1 MSDPSTDPAGHLAS
15 TGTSSEVTGAGERG
29 TLAERATLAP
39 PAEPDQPAGHGVS
52 LNSVGPWWAS
62 DVARG
67 PRAIPREFS
76 GGSQAESLWL
86 RASSLRPGCPL
97 VSVSSADGG
106 VGRSTLTAAL
116 GGVLALA
123 SPAPIVAVDATARAW
138 GGLGHRV
145 VRGSAAS
152 AWDASVA
159 ETKLADP
166 RTAEELMQRGPTGLR
181 VLVGESKMTA
191 QRRPPT
197 WSEMFGVIGHLRSV
211 YAMALLDLPAA
222 DNTPTWRA
230 LGWATVP
237 VLVSRATVDAL
248 QHTMRLLAHLKAA
261 GLDQVAES
269 AVVVVM
275 TTTHSTAR
283 EVRAVEQL
291 ARQAATHLVRVPFDP
306 VLARPDPLDPRSLSK
321 ATRTALTE
329 VAAAVVDR
337 CPADPGP
344 HEGASVA

>member
-1 MSDPSTDPAGHLAS
+1 MT
-15 TGTSSEVTGAGERG
+15 
-29 TLAERATLAP
+29 
-39 PAEPDQPAGHGVS
+39 
-52 LNSVGPWWAS
+52 
-62 DVARG
+62 RG
-67 PRAIPREFS
+67 PREIPREFG
-76 GGSQAESLWL
+76 GGSRVESLWL
-86 RASSLRPGCPL
+86 RTASLHAGCPL

-106 VGRSTLTAAL
+106 VGRSTLTVAL

-123 SPAPIVAVDATARAW
+123 SPAPIVAVDATGRAW
-138 GGLGHRV
+138 GGVGHRV
-145 VRGSAAS
+145 IRGGSAT

-159 ETKLADP
+159 EHRLADP
-166 RTAEELMQRGPTGLR
+166 QVAEELMRRGPTGLR
-181 VLVGESKMTA
+181 VLVGESRMTA

-237 VLVSRATVDAL
+237 VLVTRATVDAL

-261 GLDQVAES
+261 GLGQVAES

-283 EVRAVEQL
+283 EVRAVEHL

-337 CPADPGP
+337 CPAAPDPR
-344 HEGASVA
+344 GAAPVA

>member
-1 MSDPSTDPAGHLAS
+1 MSDPHTHPAGHLAGA
-15 TGTSSEVTGAGERG
+15 GTSFEVSGSGEG
-29 TLAERATLAP
+29 GPLAEPVTLAP
-39 PAEPDQPAGHGVS
+39 PAEPQTAAGVS
-52 LNSVGPWWAS
+52 PARARPWWMTGTTA
-62 DVARG
+62 G
-67 PRAIPREFS
+67 PREIPREFG
-76 GGSQAESLWL
+76 GGSQVESLWL
-86 RASSLRPGCPL
+86 RASSLLPGCPL

-138 GGLGHRV
+138 GGLGHRAV
-145 VRGSAAS
+145 GGGAAS
-152 AWDASVA
+152 AWDASAA
-159 ETKLADP
+159 EARLADP
-166 RTAEELMQRGPTGLR
+166 LVAEELMQRGPTGLR

-222 DNTPTWRA
+222 DNSPTWRA

-237 VLVSRATVDAL
+237 VLVSRATVDSL

-291 ARQAATHLVRVPFDP
+291 ARRTARHLVRVPFDP
-306 VLARPDPLDPRSLSK
+306 ALAHAVPLDPRSLSK

-337 CPADPGP
+337 CPADFGPG
-344 HEGASVA
+344 EGVSVA

>member
-1 MSDPSTDPAGHLAS
+1 
-15 TGTSSEVTGAGERG
+15 
-29 TLAERATLAP
+29 
-39 PAEPDQPAGHGVS
+39 
-52 LNSVGPWWAS
+52 
-62 DVARG
+62 
-67 PRAIPREFS
+67 
-76 GGSQAESLWL
+76 
-86 RASSLRPGCPL
+86 
-97 VSVSSADGG
+97 
-106 VGRSTLTAAL
+106 
-116 GGVLALA
+116 
-123 SPAPIVAVDATARAW
+123 
-138 GGLGHRV
+138 
-145 VRGSAAS
+145 
-152 AWDASVA
+152 
-159 ETKLADP
+159 
-166 RTAEELMQRGPTGLR
+166 
-181 VLVGESKMTA
+181 
-191 QRRPPT
+191 
-197 WSEMFGVIGHLRSV
+197 MFGVIGHLRSV

-261 GLDQVAES
+261 GLEQVAQS

-291 ARQAATHLVRVPFDP
+291 ARQAGTHLVRVPFDP

-337 CPADPGP
+337 CPADVGGRGGP
-344 HEGASVA
+344 SAA

>member
-1 MSDPSTDPAGHLAS
+1 M
-15 TGTSSEVTGAGERG
+15 
-29 TLAERATLAP
+29 
-39 PAEPDQPAGHGVS
+39 
-52 LNSVGPWWAS
+52 
-62 DVARG
+62 
-67 PRAIPREFS
+67 
-76 GGSQAESLWL
+76 
-86 RASSLRPGCPL
+86 
-97 VSVSSADGG
+97 
-106 VGRSTLTAAL
+106 
-116 GGVLALA
+116 
-123 SPAPIVAVDATARAW
+123 
-138 GGLGHRV
+138 
-145 VRGSAAS
+145 
-152 AWDASVA
+152 
-159 ETKLADP
+159 
-166 RTAEELMQRGPTGLR
+166 
-181 VLVGESKMTA
+181 
-191 QRRPPT
+191 
-197 WSEMFGVIGHLRSV
+197 IGHLRSV

-261 GLDQVAES
+261 GLEQVTQS

-291 ARQAATHLVRVPFDP
+291 ARQSGTHLVRVPFDP

-337 CPADPGP
+337 CPADLSPRGGP
-344 HEGASVA
+344 SAA

>member
-1 MSDPSTDPAGHLAS
+1 MT
-15 TGTSSEVTGAGERG
+15 
-29 TLAERATLAP
+29 
-39 PAEPDQPAGHGVS
+39 Q
-52 LNSVGPWWAS
+52 
-62 DVARG
+62 G
-67 PRAIPREFS
+67 PREIPREFG
-76 GGSQAESLWL
+76 GGSRVESLWL
-86 RASSLRPGCPL
+86 RMSSLRAGCPL

-123 SPAPIVAVDATARAW
+123 SPAPIVAVDATGRAW

-145 VRGSAAS
+145 ARGGSAS

-159 ETKLADP
+159 QQQLADP
-166 RTAEELMQRGPTGLR
+166 LVAEGLMQTGPTGLR
-181 VLVGESKMTA
+181 VLVGESRMTA

-237 VLVSRATVDAL
+237 VLVTRATVDAL

-261 GLDQVAES
+261 GLGQVAES

-283 EVRAVEQL
+283 EVRAVEHL

-306 VLARPDPLDPRSLSK
+306 VLARPDLLDPRSLSK

-337 CPADPGP
+337 CPAAPDPR
-344 HEGASVA
+344 EGAPVA